1 MLFPLEFTAWGNIYT
16 VVNASMSMEVL
27 INRIGSIVDMK
38 HSKEKFIA
46 RSISNS
52 ATEVG
57 RPSRN

>member
-1 MLFPLEFTAWGNIYT
+1 MLFPLEFTAWGST
-16 VVNASMSMEVL
+16 CVVVNASMSMEVL
-27 INRIGSIVDMK
+27 INRIGSIVDTT

>member
-1 MLFPLEFTAWGNIYT
+1 MLFPLEFTAWESICV
-16 VVNASMSMEVL
+16 VVNASMSLEVL
-27 INRIGSIVDMK
+27 INRIGSIVDMT

-46 RSISNS
+46 RSTSNS